1 MDHPVLT
8 RSRYALAGVLLGAAS
23 LLAACDNG
31 TPATAVPA
39 TTAPST
45 AATATTGGTG
55 SSGGGA
61 EVAVTLN
68 EWSISPATINVAA
81 GHQKFTVTNAGKFA
95 HDFSIT
101 ANGKTLVTP
110 KIAAGASAT
119 LETDLAAGSYDTICD
134 IPGHADRGMKASVVV
149 K

>member
-1 MDHPVLT
+1 MNHPVLT
-8 RSRYALAGVLLGAAS
+8 RARYALAGALLGAAG
-23 LLAACDNG
+23 LLAACDSG

-45 AATATTGGTG
+45 AATATPATTG
-55 SSGGGA
+55 GGGA
-61 EVAVTLN
+61 EVAVALN
-68 EWSISPATINVAA
+68 EWKIEPATINVAA
-81 GHQKFTVTNAGKFA
+81 GHQKFTVTNNGKFA

-110 KIAAGASAT
+110 KIPAGQSAT
-119 LETDLAAGSYDTICD
+119 LETDLAAGTYPSVCD
-134 IPGHADRGMKASVVV
+134 IPGHADQGMKANVIV